1 MPLTLTFLCDKIFSM
16 EKKVKIKLISRIYDL
31 QESENIEKYISEHPG
46 YTQDDIS
53 TKIELSCKGLLKTE
67 DGRLSLIYKEPEAEG
82 LGDTQTQISFE
93 QTDPETVCL
102 YRTGDIRS
110 DLVFNAQAGRK
121 TCLYQTELLPFELSI
136 VTRKLVNRLHE
147 SGGTLH
153 LDYKIEI
160 NSMNVERTVL
170 DLMVR
175 ALGDGA

>member
-46 YTQDDIS
+46 YTQDDTARRS
-53 TKIELSCKGLLKTE
+53 NCPQGSFKNE